1 MFRVKP
7 IRAPRIGF
15 DEVCLEIH
23 AGEGGSDSQNFC
35 FELAAIYLK
44 YAERLGFEKE
54 ILSSSESRI
63 TLWFKGKTVK
73 AAFDNE
79 SGKHVVQ
86 RVPPGERNGRRHTSV
101 VGVAVLPIMADIP
114 TLDIRDV
121 SWTAMRGSGPGGQNR
136 NKVASTVR
144 MIHKPTGI
152 TVVINERDQGKN
164 RATAL
169 RVLTSRVYE
178 FHQSKTAQSYN
189 QWREQQLD
197 GKGRGNKRR
206 TFNYIR
212 QEVTDHITGKTA
224 PSWAI
229 DKGKLELLMNNK

>member
-152 TVVINERDQGKN
+152 TVVIDGRDQHQN
-164 RATAL
+164 RKHAL
-169 RVLTSRVYE
+169 RIITARVNEKRLKEMAAKYDANRK
-178 FHQSKTAQSYN
+178 QSLAN
-189 QWREQQLD
+189 A
-197 GKGRGNKRR
+197 GRGDKTR
-206 TFNYIR
+206 TYNFIDSR
-212 QEVTDHITGKTA
+212 VTDHNTGKKTSNIKA
-224 PSWAI
+224 VM
-229 DKGKLELLMNNK
+229 KGELRLIL